1 QQIKEAEKRLTQLIS
16 EWNKSKDKSKLSQ
29 KIAELKMKHQP
40 ERKRVTKKGNA
51 VIIQHTDNELQIGDE
66 VSVKTLNRTGR
77 VVAIQKKKVI
87 VEING
92 LPIAYDRMN
101 VVKIERRIVDDESP
115 TRLPS
120 RGEDDRVNN

>member
-1 QQIKEAEKRLTQLIS
+1 
-16 EWNKSKDKSKLSQ
+16 
-29 KIAELKMKHQP
+29 
-40 ERKRVTKKGNA
+40 

>member
-1 QQIKEAEKRLTQLIS
+1 
-16 EWNKSKDKSKLSQ
+16 
-29 KIAELKMKHQP
+29 
-40 ERKRVTKKGNA
+40 
-51 VIIQHTDNELQIGDE
+51 
-66 VSVKTLNRTGR
+66 